1 MATGFSSANV
11 ATPWLNT
18 LRGTNMTAF
27 STTYVKLHVGDPG
40 ASAAANAAAG
50 STTRVVVSFAAP
62 SGNAIAMTGTAPSWT
77 NGGSSETLT
86 HLSLWDASSSGN
98 FILSGAL
105 TISQAWVSTNT
116 FTLTSLSVSLSPIA
130 A

>member
-1 MATGFSSANV
+1 
-11 ATPWLNT
+11 
-18 LRGTNMTAF
+18 MTAF

-50 STTRVVVSFAAP
+50 STTRVVVSLAAP
-62 SGNAIAMTGTAPSWT
+62 SGNAIAMTGTAPVWT

-86 HLSLWDASSSGN
+86 DISVWDASSSGN
-98 FILSGAL
+98 FIFSAPL
-105 TISQAWVSTNT
+105 TVSQAWVSTNT